1 MSWLL
6 AVNGQPLGTPC
17 SGSGQPFLTTLQRL
31 HVPGKREMQWKGGGC
46 LFCAAVVHLAPCC
59 ERSVAADSL
68 FRERSAFRGNTAA
81 PVRRKRKEWVLAPCF
96 ERSVASDS
104 LFRERSAF
112 CPLKSEVGGLGPN
125 QDHRLSFSALDPAAS
140 IMMMTFPFSPTDR
153 RSCRS
158 LPAEHRAEVGDP
170 ISLKVAPVH
179 DPPRFIPWKPK
190 CPWRHAR
197 SRGVESR
204 QFFSSIAVLPR
215 SSKRVAISLCP
226 WQHER

>member
-1 MSWLL
+1 MAPCCERSATWDSLFRERSAFL
-6 AVNGQPLGTPC
+6 DNTAAPARARKERNAVE
-17 SGSGQPFLTTLQRL
+17 R
-31 HVPGKREMQWKGGGC
+31 GC
-46 LFCAAVVHLAPCC
+46 LFCAAVVRLAPCC

-68 FRERSAFRGNTAA
+68 FRERSAFPGNTAA

-112 CPLKSEVGGLGPN
+112 CPLKSEVGGWKEVGGGGVLGPN

-190 CPWRHAR
+190 CPSLQAR
-197 SRGVESR
+197 
-204 QFFSSIAVLPR
+204 
-215 SSKRVAISLCP
+215 
-226 WQHER
+226 